1 MSSPRSIEKPASF
14 SCAARSW
21 ALRSF
26 RSAVVVAEAA
36 IATGASLSRSHP
48 IARMEMEHMPVVAG
62 MSRSVVTLTLEQTLR
77 EAINLLQSKH
87 IRHLP
92 VIGDSKVVGIVTDR
106 DVKRA
111 TPSLLSGID
120 RNGYE
125 RVLKTTT
132 IAHFMT
138 REPLTVTPNTRLK
151 AARQNF
157 PRAQG
162 RSASGCRRWSSRRHS
177 DRHRHLA
184 RRA

>member
-1 MSSPRSIEKPASF
+1 MLVKE
-14 SCAARSW
+14 
-21 ALRSF
+21 
-26 RSAVVVAEAA
+26 V
-36 IATGASLSRSHP
+36 
-48 IARMEMEHMPVVAG
+48 

-77 EAINLLQSKH
+77 EAIDLLQSKH

-120 RNGYE
+120 RDEYE

-132 IAHFMT
+132 VAHFMT

-151 AARQNF
+151 AAVNIFLERKVGAL
-157 PRAQG
+157 PVIDDG
-162 RSASGCRRWSSRRHS
+162 
-177 DRHRHLA
+177 HLVGILTDIDIL
-184 RRA
+184 RIVHEMLPE